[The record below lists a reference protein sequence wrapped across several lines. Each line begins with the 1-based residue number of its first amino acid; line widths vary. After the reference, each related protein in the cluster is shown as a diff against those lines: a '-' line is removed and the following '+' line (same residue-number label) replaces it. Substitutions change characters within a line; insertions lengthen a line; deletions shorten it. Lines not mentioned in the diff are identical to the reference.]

1 MGLIFFF
8 NIGDSGYP
16 LEPWLLTPVNNP
28 TTNGERKYN
37 TAHCKTRNIV
47 ERSFGL
53 LKSRF
58 RCLSQSGGTLLYK
71 PEKVCRIVV
80 ACAVLHNFCITRGIM
95 HEPED
100 LNVEVDEGLVAAPT
114 HNIPQGVAVR
124 RHLIETIFN

>member
-1 MGLIFFF
+1 MGKE
-8 NIGDSGYP
+8 NTTR
-16 LEPWLLTPVNNP
+16 LTARQEILWREVL
-28 TTNGERKYN
+28 G
-37 TAHCKTRNIV
+37 C
-47 ERSFGL
+47 S
-53 LKSRF
+53 SRVF